1 MKSKLYKETYT
12 SGDTL
17 FYKVHFLYF
26 NFTTMIILNQT
37 ELNSIESPIGVYNI
51 EEDYTLNGGTLPI
64 PNGKTLKFIGGTINN
79 GTLQFNNNLLQDL
92 TDGSINARITGT
104 VHNTT
109 LYTKQIS
116 GINNL
121 GLSNYSGKTIFC
133 DQDENNVSL
142 GIIISNANIDNE
154 TDETIF
160 DGGNHSFTCSTTFFS
175 IRNGSRRVTIK
186 RFNAI
191 AVATATEIDFLE
203 MPSSVGVSNIKVLGN
218 HIDSFKIGVSIN
230 GEASVSCHV
239 DNCVVSNNTIL
250 NARGTTPNHGYGI
263 HLANAHNCTISGNW
277 ISNCDRH
284 SIYHAFGDNNTI
296 SGNHIVNHRSNYPI
310 GECGVSYSAIDV
322 ERRSTNLTIS
332 GNSIVNCYSIGII
345 LASHSPYR
353 ETPAPSVIYP
363 EKYGVMDNIHIY
375 NNSFV
380 STNNTD
386 STNGLPSI
394 MVGTEL
400 PGSITSDDL
409 NTYYVNKVEIM
420 NNMFAR
426 SYTEQMKCI
435 RVVHCRDTKIS
446 GNTFQFNALTTGHT
460 RELVEFYSQFANLTP
475 MVSKV
480 SENTFTAS
488 NNISNY
494 SVYCVSFQEGVN
506 NSSFNIE
513 VSGNTLTNQY
523 SGNIQNYKLYKP
535 VGISSIAGTNLTLQT
550 ET

>member
-1 MKSKLYKETYT
+1 MNTKDFSK
-12 SGDTL
+12 
-17 FYKVHFLYF
+17 
-26 NFTTMIILNQT
+26 MAILDQGVLQKAENGRFIVNKDYN
-37 ELNSIESPIGVYNI
+37 LNEARLVVPKGMTI
-51 EEDYTLNGGTLPI
+51 DLNGGS
-64 PNGKTLKFIGGTINN
+64 INN
-79 GTLQFNNNLLQDL
+79 GTLVLDDTLLVGLEKGRLDVNLEGRLRNEIINTSTLPYGINSLANLNLSGKTVNCDQNESYFNTIELD
-92 TDGSINARITGT
+92 
-104 VHNTT
+104 
-109 LYTKQIS
+109 
-116 GINNL
+116 GINND
-121 GLSNYSGKTIFC
+121 GES
-133 DQDENNVSL
+133 
-142 GIIISNANIDNE
+142 
-154 TDETIF
+154 ETIINGSNKNF
-160 DGGNHSFTCSTTFFS
+160 ICSNTFFR
-175 IRNGSRRVTIK
+175 IKNGSRNITIHH
-186 RFNAI
+186 FNAI

-203 MPSSVGVSNIKVLGN
+203 MPSSVGVSNIKVLSN

-322 ERRSTNLTIS
+322 ARRSTNLTIS

-353 ETPAPSVIYP
+353 ETPVPSVIYP